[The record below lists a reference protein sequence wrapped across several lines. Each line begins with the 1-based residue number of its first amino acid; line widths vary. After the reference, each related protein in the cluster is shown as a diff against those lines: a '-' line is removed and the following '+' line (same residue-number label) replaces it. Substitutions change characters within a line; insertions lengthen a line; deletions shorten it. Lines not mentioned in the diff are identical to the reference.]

1 MYKFNWAKD
10 FVTNKKVV
18 SKFTLHSPHKNVVSK
33 EEFSKL
39 LWAKDFVTIQ
49 RGHQLGKHFLH
60 SAHKNVV
67 NKEEF
72 GKLLWAKDYTVATFL
87 IYCSFIAL

>member
-18 SKFTLHSPHKNVVSK
+18 SKFTLHSAHKNVVSK

-39 LWAKDFVTIQ
+39 LWAKYFVTN
-49 RGHQLGKHFLH
+49 KNMVSKFTLH

-67 NKEEF
+67 MLIKQ
-72 GKLLWAKDYTVATFL
+72 GK
-87 IYCSFIAL
+87 

>member
-1 MYKFNWAKD
+1 M
-10 FVTNKKVV
+10 
-18 SKFTLHSPHKNVVSK
+18 VSK

-72 GKLLWAKDYTVATFL
+72 SKLLSAKDFITIQRGQQLGKHECIWATHHSTN
-87 IYCSFIAL
+87 I

>member
-18 SKFTLHSPHKNVVSK
+18 SKFTLHSAHKNVVSK

-39 LWAKDFVTIQ
+39 LWAKYFVTIQ
-49 RGHQLGKHFLH
+49 HDQHATHLKETIESFY
-60 SAHKNVV
+60 VV
-67 NKEEF
+67 TKS
-72 GKLLWAKDYTVATFL
+72 LATIFFFFFE
-87 IYCSFIAL
+87 I

>member
-18 SKFTLHSPHKNVVSK
+18 SKFTLHSAHKNVVSK

-39 LWAKDFVTIQ
+39 LWAKYFVTIQ
-49 RGHQLGKHFLH
+49 HDQHATHLKETIESFLCRNQKF
-60 SAHKNVV
+60 S
-67 NKEEF
+67 NKF
-72 GKLLWAKDYTVATFL
+72 FFFFL
-87 IYCSFIAL
+87 KSNI

>member
-18 SKFTLHSPHKNVVSK
+18 SKFTLHSAHKNVVSK

-49 RGHQLGKHFLH
+49 RGQQLGKHFYIQPTKMW
-60 SAHKNVV
+60 SAKRNSA
-67 NKEEF
+67 NFCGRIEN
-72 GKLLWAKDYTVATFL
+72 
-87 IYCSFIAL
+87 I